1 MLKMSS
7 ILISLSLAI
16 LASTCTFAETDPP
29 FLSQEER
36 EAALEA
42 ALPLEGYPP
51 AAEAEWTVKARFE
64 DSKLHVDLLLSL
76 SRTNDDQYVFDISWA
91 VGEDICTQ
99 VRRAKPRDAADAARI
114 ARGLSVR
121 HIRASGASAQEL
133 ARLGAALETMNVPAL
148 PRYFDVTHPDI
159 TDIALHYY
167 TGNVLRIRWF
177 GAGVLHDDVPLMR
190 WLTDLRRIALKEIA
204 AADQRAMPK

>member
-42 ALPLEGYPP
+42 AHPLEGYPP

-121 HIRASGASAQEL
+121 RIRASGASAQEL

-159 TDIALHYY
+159 ADIALHYY